1 MKIKKLNNIITIL
14 MIISIIIL
22 IVLIG
27 SVIKEL
33 TSAVKETATLDT
45 IENYNYVLT
54 DNDTEY
60 YKKTFKELKE
70 ILKKEEVNEEEYA
83 KTISKLFIIDFYSL
97 STSINKNDIGGVQYI
112 KEDYRESFIKI
123 AKDSIYSI
131 VENNIYGDRKQ
142 TLPTVTNV
150 EITEIKKLNEGYELA
165 ASITYEEDLGYTT
178 SVKLNVIKKENILEI
193 SSLTEM

>member
-45 IENYNYVLT
+45 IENYNYILT

-97 STSINKNDIGGVQYI
+97 STSINKNDIGGVQYV

-142 TLPTVTNV
+142 ELPTVTNV
-150 EITEIKKLNEGYELA
+150 EITEIKKLNDGYEIS
-165 ASITYEEDLGYTT
+165 ASITYEEDLGYPEEVT
-178 SVKLNVIKKENILEI
+178 VVMIHNENKLEVIK
-193 SSLTEM
+193 MY

>member
-45 IENYNYVLT
+45 IENYNYILT

-70 ILKKEEVNEEEYA
+70 ILK
-83 KTISKLFIIDFYSL
+83 
-97 STSINKNDIGGVQYI
+97 
-112 KEDYRESFIKI
+112 
-123 AKDSIYSI
+123 
-131 VENNIYGDRKQ
+131 
-142 TLPTVTNV
+142 
-150 EITEIKKLNEGYELA
+150 
-165 ASITYEEDLGYTT
+165 
-178 SVKLNVIKKENILEI
+178 
-193 SSLTEM
+193 